1 MLDSLRSPLWAAL
14 ETKDGQVSVP
24 KTPEMTVKI
33 EVNVGE
39 TIEVALRKFN
49 KKVKNET
56 DRRWYKRRFGYYEK
70 PSILK
75 RKAKKMKK
83 LSIQSGGTL
92 WLKIGFKEQ
101 FSRNGN
107 SAAGR

>member
-1 MLDSLRSPLWAAL
+1 
-14 ETKDGQVSVP
+14 
-24 KTPEMTVKI
+24 MTVKI
-33 EVNVGE
+33 DVTTGE
-39 TIEVALRKFN
+39 SIEVALRNFN
-49 KKVKNET
+49 KRVKSET

-83 LSIQSGGTL
+83 LSIQSGGIL
-92 WLKIGFKEQ
+92 WLKIGLKEQ

>member
-1 MLDSLRSPLWAAL
+1 MPTNKLL

-24 KTPEMTVKI
+24 KTLEMTVKI
-33 EVNVGE
+33 EVNTGE

-75 RKAKKMKK
+75 RKAKKI
-83 LSIQSGGTL
+83 IQSGGIL